1 MKVRVRVFALARQV
15 AGCDAVEIE
24 LAEGATVAGLRREL
38 AAQLPQLSGLVRQL
52 TFAIDAQYVADDAV
66 VPPGSEVACIP
77 PVSGG

>member
-1 MKVRVRVFALARQV
+1 VKVRVRVFALARQV

-24 LAEGATVAGLRREL
+24 LAEGATVAALRREL
-38 AAQLPQLSGLVRQL
+38 AARLPQLSGLVRQL

-66 VPPGSEVACIP
+66 VLPGSEVACIP